1 MKRKN
6 YHFLASC
13 LCGIFAVINITAVP
27 ITKAA
32 TLPDYSANMYAQT
45 SVVGNNLLEDG
56 DFENATSSWYA
67 STSDNAAL
75 LVCTDSDIDH
85 IPSKENCI
93 KITGRTAN
101 WNSIVQEISSKVKNN
116 TDYQFS
122 FWVRLSAEYGDETR
136 EVQLCTTKKDS
147 KDPSEVYDT
156 LTMTGGKAIVSSKE
170 WTKIEGTLHVSY
182 SDTLEKLEFKIA
194 EQGAPLSNGTYG
206 SFYLDN
212 AELYELES
220 QALEI
225 ETDIKDLKQQF
236 QEDFGGKAGV
246 AIPDT
251 ALENTVRMELVTK
264 HYNSITAEN
273 EMKPDAILGLTPS
286 FNDDGSLKLD
296 FSRAD
301 KLMDYIKTYNTQH
314 QDSPI
319 YVRGHVLIWH
329 SQTPE
334 WFFHEDYDDAKPY
347 VSKDEMLKR
356 IEYYIKEVTTHFET
370 TYPDMIYAW
379 DVVNEAVDDETG
391 ETRTNSSWYKVFGD
405 NSFVSQAFVYANQY
419 AGSNTKLFYND
430 YNETVPLKREGI
442 CRLLKQIK
450 DTPNARIDGMGMQA
464 HYNMESPTI
473 SQFEEAARSYSA
485 IVDEIQLTELDLKS
499 SSDYDGTNQSM
510 EYTKQAYRY
519 KAIFDKIKILGKE
532 GINITSVTLWGTDD
546 GNSWLQN
553 SSSVG
558 GGTDG
563 NRPQCPLLFD
573 DNYKAKPAYWGI
585 VNPSKL
591 EPFTQTLT
599 SIYSSKDTWDSSDT
613 TTFSD
618 ENTEI
623 EFKTLWNETGLSI
636 LVSVSDSTNDADDSI
651 TVYIDETNSKKD
663 GALIKTFSL
672 KREDCTITEQ
682 GYQGIIT
689 IPLENT
695 FAAKKIGFDLQ
706 ITNHT
711 QKVSWN
717 DLKHTQNTSSKYYG
731 ELILKPFSSILYGTI
746 SVDGTLEELWDK
758 AESIPLTIKTNQ
770 TDVKA
775 NVKAMWDEN
784 YLYFYANVI
793 DSCLNKVSADAYQ
806 QDSIEIFIDE
816 NNHKSD
822 SYENDD
828 SQYRI
833 NFENEVSF
841 NGVNCKQENLI
852 SKAVLT
858 DDGYFI
864 EAAFKWIEI
873 TPREGDK
880 IGLEFQVNDADNS
893 GSRIGTIS
901 WFDETG
907 MGWSSPSV
915 FGTVNLVKETSSDDI
930 TTTPEPNNPSDDTT
944 TTPEPNNSSNNSSS
958 AISTTPQTQEKEE
971 ENQQKEN
978 QEEKKENQQENQIGT
993 IIKDVDNKTAYY
1005 IIDNKTSEF
1014 TGLLSKNKKNVI
1026 IPSTVDFNG
1035 VSYKITSVAKN
1046 ALKGNKKVASL
1057 TVGSNIKTI
1066 GDQAFSDC
1074 TTLKNITIGKN
1085 TSSIG
1090 KKAFYNCKKVNTIII
1105 KTNKL
1110 NKNSIGKN
1118 AFTKINKNAVIKV
1131 PKKKL
1136 ASYTKLLHKAGVPE
1150 SVKIISI

>member
-27 ITKAA
+27 ITKAS

-56 DFENATSSWYA
+56 DFENATFSWYA
-67 STSDNAAL
+67 SSSDNAAL

-122 FWVRLSAEYGDETR
+122 FWVRLSAEYGDETI

-194 EQGAPLSNGTYG
+194 EQGAPLSDGTYG
-206 SFYLDN
+206 SFYVDN

-220 QALEI
+220 QVLEI

-273 EMKPDAILGLTPS
+273 EMKPDAILGLAPS

-301 KLMDYIKTYNTQH
+301 KLMDYIKAYNTQH
-314 QDSPI
+314 QDNPI

-379 DVVNEAVDDETG
+379 DVVNEAVDD
-391 ETRTNSSWYKVFGD
+391 
-405 NSFVSQAFVYANQY
+405 
-419 AGSNTKLFYND
+419 
-430 YNETVPLKREGI
+430 
-442 CRLLKQIK
+442 
-450 DTPNARIDGMGMQA
+450 
-464 HYNMESPTI
+464 
-473 SQFEEAARSYSA
+473 
-485 IVDEIQLTELDLKS
+485 
-499 SSDYDGTNQSM
+499 
-510 EYTKQAYRY
+510 
-519 KAIFDKIKILGKE
+519 
-532 GINITSVTLWGTDD
+532 
-546 GNSWLQN
+546 
-553 SSSVG
+553 
-558 GGTDG
+558 
-563 NRPQCPLLFD
+563 
-573 DNYKAKPAYWGI
+573 
-585 VNPSKL
+585 
-591 EPFTQTLT
+591 
-599 SIYSSKDTWDSSDT
+599 
-613 TTFSD
+613 
-618 ENTEI
+618 
-623 EFKTLWNETGLSI
+623 ETGLSI

-717 DLKHTQNTSSKYYG
+717 DLKHTPNTSSKYYR

-1074 TTLKNITIGKN
+1074 TTLKNITIEKN

-1136 ASYTKLLHKAGVPE
+1136 ASYTKLLHKAGVSE